1 MQSDTCY
8 GNNTVFNENDIDN
21 NAGSRVTCFRRGST
35 STDNVLF
42 NNEGEDVSCD
52 SGAVQCVIGSGFIT
66 IVTPSN
72 FGGMRNGTYLLMDF
86 LLILEYTSN
95 QTIIIYLIQV
105 SCMNSIASLHSIAV
119 SLISIYS
126 YIIII

>member
-72 FGGMRNGTYLLMDF
+72 FGGMRNGM
-86 LLILEYTSN
+86 YTC
-95 QTIIIYLIQV
+95 TIDGLSINTRIYIQ
-105 SCMNSIASLHSIAV
+105 SDYNNLFDSGELHEFYSITSFYCSFIN
-119 SLISIYS
+119 
-126 YIIII
+126 